1 MSKKENI
8 SNDDKNGD
16 KIWNPGETWYDTGE
30 PFYDDNQNRPHDA
43 GESYIDLNR
52 SGKRTLPFSITKVP
66 PSQRTAYFAW
76 SYVAAMEQYWGY
88 AISLRERET
97 AQAASTAREP
107 QTQRSTPQ
115 RRQRSRQH
123 LDTQRP
129 RVRRIFLS
137 LVSRSFFSLASWS
150 SLSLASRS
158 FRARLFEQFRRQ
170 AVERVRVFA
179 QEFGCA
185 RERFGGA
192 RVEGREQRQELS
204 AHAHAR
210 EALVLV
216 HLVGAE
222 LYAALAAEAHGVRA
236 PRP

>member
-1 MSKKENI
+1 
-8 SNDDKNGD
+8 
-16 KIWNPGETWYDTGE
+16 
-30 PFYDDNQNRPHDA
+30 
-43 GESYIDLNR
+43 DLVCLF
-52 SGKRTLPFSITKVP
+52 SGGVNEILTH
-66 PSQRTAYFAW
+66 AYFPAEDEQP
-76 SYVAAMEQYWGY
+76 AASFDAAAARKLRDSTAARALKQPLDGEQV
-88 AISLRERET
+88 RERES
-97 AQAASTAREP
+97 AQAVATAREP
-107 QTQRSTPQ
+107 KPQRSTPQ
-115 RRQRSRQH
+115 RRHRTRQH

-150 SLSLASRS
+150 SFSLASRS
-158 FRARLFEQFRRQ
+158 SRARLFEQFRRE

-210 EALVLV
+210 EA
-216 HLVGAE
+216 
-222 LYAALAAEAHGVRA
+222 
-236 PRP
+236 P